1 MLVVFVF
8 LFFCIFSFI
17 VHWFFSHFLLFFV
30 FLFYVYICAY
40 IFCYVYRCAS
50 LPFIFILS
58 VFPSVSP
65 SLPCILCLVFA
76 FFLPV
81 PVWFPH

>member
-1 MLVVFVF
+1 MLVGFVVFVF
-8 LFFCIFSFI
+8 LFLVLLFIGFFRTFC
-17 VHWFFSHFLLFFV
+17 FFV

-65 SLPCILCLVFA
+65 SLPCIRCLVFA